1 MNVGYGELASVH
13 EVLGFGRGLRVN
25 VCFRPRTDY
34 AALSSLFSSNTRYT
48 YGKLLC
54 AFPIQI
60 LYMQLHRLVRN

>member
-54 AFPIQI
+54 AFPI
-60 LYMQLHRLVRN
+60 